1 MRFFL
6 ISFFGFSFFE
16 RKNIFFSHFY
26 FVYQHKSLNVKIF
39 LYIGYVEFF
48 FNNFSLENTLSYNLL
63 TGKYLNI
70 NQSFFVIF
78 LLFLKLFLKL
88 NFKDL
93 LNYNIFLKLLNKK
106 KRYIIKK
113 LLYRKKLN
121 FNKKNLIFFIFILLN
136 KTEKLEKLLGFWL
149 ILVKYIILI
158 PKFKFIKLFIDNLF
172 NYIFNANNINCIIF
186 SVSNENLNAKFLA
199 RFIARRLQQG
209 FSIRQVIRP
218 IIKDLLRT
226 NKFSTAGD
234 LEQKRYLNKNKYL
247 FKHLLNKYLFLF
259 KYLLKTNT
267 LITIEFFNCFL
278 VTKKQLKNS
287 IVIKVFVNYF
297 KYFLFY
303 QFYLNYFAHNYYYL
317 NKYNN
322 NFFLN
327 LFKTFK
333 STKNVF
339 FEKNIFCLNVFLIN
353 LSFFF
358 LNSFLKLQYLNFCGN
373 DLYKINKTKVHKK
386 SLSMLGFKFHFVGR
400 FSRRQRASSI

>member
-1 MRFFL
+1 M
-6 ISFFGFSFFE
+6 
-16 RKNIFFSHFY
+16 
-26 FVYQHKSLNVKIF
+26 
-39 LYIGYVEFF
+39 
-48 FNNFSLENTLSYNLL
+48 
-63 TGKYLNI
+63 
-70 NQSFFVIF
+70 
-78 LLFLKLFLKL
+78 
-88 NFKDL
+88 
-93 LNYNIFLKLLNKK
+93 
-106 KRYIIKK
+106 
-113 LLYRKKLN
+113 
-121 FNKKNLIFFIFILLN
+121 
-136 KTEKLEKLLGFWL
+136 
-149 ILVKYIILI
+149 
-158 PKFKFIKLFIDNLF
+158 
-172 NYIFNANNINCIIF
+172 
-186 SVSNENLNAKFLA
+186 VSNDNVSAKFLA

-259 KYLLKTNT
+259 KYLLKKNT

-287 IVIKVFVNYF
+287 IVIKVFFNYF

-400 FSRRQRASSI
+400 FSRRQRASSIWFMQGKVPLNTLEAKIEYGYYTIPLFNSAIRVKIYINRGIVYDEYWMKIV